1 MTDEP
6 HARTDETDET
16 RAHTDGTADP
26 PANADGADAD
36 GANADAYG
44 GYDAHAHT
52 APDAAYVCT
61 DCDERWFYARA
72 RCPDCGGGDH
82 ATYEL
87 GVGTLRAATTAR
99 VTPADVRDENP
110 LGLAEFGGGVTVL
123 AQLPT
128 GERRPDVGDAVELT
142 GSSALR
148 DGVYGA
154 RLHGVGEDAPTG
166 AGDER
171 VRRREVRES

>member
-1 MTDEP
+1 MTDDT
-6 HARTDETDET
+6 HARTEEMDDS
-16 RAHTDGTADP
+16 RARTDGTDERARTTEAAERTRREP
-26 PANADGADAD
+26 DGS
-36 GANADAYG
+36 
-44 GYDAHAHT
+44 T
-52 APDAAYVCT
+52 ARTHPDEAYVCT

-87 GVGTLRAATTAR
+87 EVGTLRATTTAR

-110 LGLAEFGGGVTVL
+110 LGLAEFDGGVTVL

-128 GERRPDVGDAVELT
+128 GERRSDVGDAVELT
-142 GSSALR
+142 GSSMLR

-154 RLHGVGEDAPTG
+154 RLHGVGDDAPPE

-171 VRRREVRES
+171 ERRREVRES